1 MSNEYTWSI
10 SQLDCIPHV
19 GDLTDYVCVS
29 HWRCTGTDG
38 TFNGEVYN
46 TVSFPVDPEKTDFL
60 PFEDITLEQAISWTK
75 EALGDDQVS
84 AVYTSIDSQIETQV
98 NPPIISPKL
107 PWA

>member
-1 MSNEYTWSI
+1 MNKYTWSI
-10 SQLDCIPHV
+10 ERLDCIQKV

-38 TFNGEVYN
+38 TFNGDVYN
-46 TVSFPVDPEKTDFL
+46 TVSFEVNPDKPDYI
-60 PFEDITLEQAISWTK
+60 PYADITLEEAIAWTQ
-75 EALGDDQVS
+75 EALGDKQVA
-84 AVYTSIDSQIETQV
+84 AVYRSIDTQIENQV